1 MLNDDQNRPT
11 NTDPRRIQTTGGMM
25 VGALAVLAVL
35 ALVWMWAPWS
45 SNHTAD
51 NSRPGIAVGSS
62 MTRAPMAPKMTRAP
76 MAPNTAPAP
85 AAPNIPSFAR

>member
-25 VGALAVLAVL
+25 VGALAVLALL

-51 NSRPGIAVGSS
+51 NSRPGTTVGSS
-62 MTRAPMAPKMTRAP
+62 TTRAP

-85 AAPNIPSFAR
+85 AAPNAPSSAR